1 MKKIRSNMKYLSFR
15 LQLYLIL
22 LFAVMTLLVLI
33 PLPHLGPDFP
43 GRWVLLLAA
52 VDLFAVGGWFFL
64 IKPYRYLASQSRK
77 FMEGFIPMT
86 DLLESPMM
94 YSPSSEQTLRRLS
107 QLAVRADAIDLSKR
121 QAQYRALQNQ
131 INPHFL
137 YNTLDGIRSE
147 ALLAGMDSLA
157 DMTEALAS
165 FFRYT
170 ISRTENL
177 VTIEEELENCRTYFK
192 IQQYRFG
199 SRLRLEIAWDEED
212 WEVIRKALI
221 PKLTLQPVIEN
232 SIIHGTELK
241 IGEGVTRIILER
253 SQTRT
258 VIRVRDNGVGMG
270 EEQLRELNGKL
281 RAGEQEPDSSTHGRE
296 GGVALTNVNN
306 RIRLI
311 FGEEYGIHV
320 YSMLGEGTE
329 VEISVPLT
337 APGAG
342 EQKP

>member
-1 MKKIRSNMKYLSFR
+1 MKYLSYR
-15 LQLYLIL
+15 LQCYLGL
-22 LFAVMTLLVLI
+22 LFTVLLVLLVI
-33 PLPHLGPDFP
+33 PLPRKGRFFP
-43 GRWVLLLAA
+43 GRTVLLMAA
-52 VDLFAVGGWFFL
+52 GIIFAAAGYFFL
-64 IKPYRYLASQSRK
+64 VKPYRFLASQSRK
-77 FMEGFIPMT
+77 FAEGYIPMSE
-86 DLLESPMM
+86 LIASPMM
-94 YSPSSEQTLRRLS
+94 YSPSSEQTLLH
-107 QLAVRADAIDLSKR
+107 LNLLVDKADAIDLSKR

-157 DMTEALAS
+157 DMTEALAT

-199 SRLRLEIAWDEED
+199 SRLRLEMAWEEEEWDELK
-212 WEVIRKALI
+212 KALI

-241 IGEGVTRIILER
+241 IGEGVTRILLER
-253 SQTRT
+253 SQSRM
-258 VIRVRDNGVGMG
+258 VISVRDNGVGMG
-270 EEQLRELNGKL
+270 EDQLRELNAKL
-281 RAGEQEPDSSTHGRE
+281 RLGAQEPDSSEHGRK

-320 YSMLGEGTE
+320 YSLLGQGTE
-329 VEISVPLT
+329 VEISIPYT
-337 APGAG
+337 TQRTG
-342 EQKP
+342 E

>member
-1 MKKIRSNMKYLSFR
+1 MKIMKKIRANMKYLSYRIQCYFG
-15 LQLYLIL
+15 L
-22 LFAVMTLLVLI
+22 LFTVLLVLLVI
-33 PLPHLGPDFP
+33 PLPRKGRFFP
-43 GRWVLLLAA
+43 GRTALLMAA
-52 VDLFAVGGWFFL
+52 GIIFAAAGYFFL
-64 IKPYRYLASQSRK
+64 VKPYRFLASQSRK
-77 FMEGFIPMT
+77 FAEGYIPMSE
-86 DLLESPMM
+86 LIASPMM
-94 YSPSSEQTLRRLS
+94 YSPSSEQTLLHLNL
-107 QLAVRADAIDLSKR
+107 LADKADAIDLSKR

-157 DMTEALAS
+157 DMTEALAT

-199 SRLRLEIAWDEED
+199 SRLRLEMAWEEEEWDELK
-212 WEVIRKALI
+212 KALI

-241 IGEGVTRIILER
+241 IGEGVTRILLER
-253 SQTRT
+253 SQSRM
-258 VIRVRDNGVGMG
+258 VISVRDNGVGMG
-270 EEQLRELNGKL
+270 EEQLRELNAKL
-281 RAGEQEPDSSTHGRE
+281 RLGAQEPDSSEHGRK

-320 YSMLGEGTE
+320 YSLLGQGTE
-329 VEISVPLT
+329 VEISIPYT
-337 APGAG
+337 TQRTG
-342 EQKP
+342 E

>member
-1 MKKIRSNMKYLSFR
+1 MKYLSYR
-15 LQLYLIL
+15 TQCW
-22 LFAVMTLLVLI
+22 LVLFFAAMLI
-33 PLPHLGPDFP
+33 ALAVPVPRRSGSVP
-43 GRWVLLLAA
+43 GREALLLA
-52 VDLFAVGGWFFL
+52 VGIVFAVGAYFFL
-64 IKPYRYLASQSRK
+64 VKPYPYLVAQSRK
-77 FMEGFIPMT
+77 FAEGYISMT
-86 DLLESPMM
+86 EMLSSPLM
-94 YSPSSEQTLRRLS
+94 YSPSSEQTLL
-107 QLAVRADAIDLSKR
+107 QLNHLAGRADAIDLSKR

-199 SRLRLEIAWDEED
+199 SRLRLEMAWEEAD
-212 WEVIRKALI
+212 WEALRKALI

-241 IGEGVTRIILER
+241 IGEGVTRVLLDRFENRIVII
-253 SQTRT
+253 
-258 VIRVRDNGVGMG
+258 VRDNGVGMS
-270 EEQLRELNGKL
+270 EEQLRELNAKL
-281 RAGEQEPDSSTHGRE
+281 RLGAQEPDSSGHGQK

-320 YSMLGEGTE
+320 YSLLGQGTQ
-329 VEISVPLT
+329 VEISIPYT
-337 APGAG
+337 TQRTG
-342 EQKP
+342 E